1 LGASIELSVQAVTAL
16 GGPAPQV
23 IANWYEEHGAINHDA
38 MDAAIAP
45 IAGYFTDAPPG
56 PELPRVSAFQRAQ
69 LKVTLIWAA
78 DRFRLPEPTWV
89 NAIQM

>member
-1 LGASIELSVQAVTAL
+1 MTAL

-45 IAGYFTDAPPG
+45 IAGYFTDAPPRPG
-56 PELPRVSAFQRAQ
+56 IAKGERIPAG
-69 LKVTLIWAA
+69 AA
-78 DRFRLPEPTWV
+78 KGDAHLGGGQV
-89 NAIQM
+89 